1 MWRLSFVLKYPAAI
15 AFTLIPGGAHSSAK
29 LLVSCP
35 TPPLL
40 AAYGS
45 TRRPPKKRVHRGDVD
60 DLAPTLRFHHGNAS
74 WDNWKTELRFEAK
87 VRSQSSGS
95 TSAAGLVVLPVR
107 SHEYVEGAERATM

>member
-45 TRRPPKKRVHRGDVD
+45 TRRPPKKRVHRGDMD
-60 DLAPTLRFHHGNAS
+60 DLAPTLRFHHG
-74 WDNWKTELRFEAK
+74 ERQLRQLEDRAQ
-87 VRSQSSGS
+87 VRGEGQ
-95 TSAAGLVVLPVR
+95 VPVIGVDFGRR
-107 SHEYVEGAERATM
+107 S